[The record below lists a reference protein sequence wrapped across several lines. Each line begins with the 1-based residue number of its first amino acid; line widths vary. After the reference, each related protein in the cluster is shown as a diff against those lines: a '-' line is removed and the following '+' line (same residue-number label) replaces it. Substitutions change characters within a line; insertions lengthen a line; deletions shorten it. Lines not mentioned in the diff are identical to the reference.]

1 MFGLNLHALQLLIV
15 LLQSKISLLF
25 NQTST
30 IMDKTKSIEAL
41 QFFVT
46 NLNAQSFQ
54 HKLQAKIF
62 GSLGFK
68 KLETKYLE
76 HAEEEQGFVNQF
88 IDRLLDLGGELKQE
102 AVAAQKLYQDPIE
115 FLKADYQV
123 SVDGIELLRKCMDG
137 IKDDLTTFDMMKEY
151 LKDEEEDMYWSE
163 EQLGLID
170 CIGAKPWLVKA
181 AL

>member
-1 MFGLNLHALQLLIV
+1 
-15 LLQSKISLLF
+15 
-25 NQTST
+25 
-30 IMDKTKSIEAL
+30 MDAKKSIEAL

-54 HKLQAKIF
+54 HKLQARIF

-76 HAEEEQGFVNQF
+76 HAKEETEFVDLF
-88 IDRLLDLGGELKQE
+88 IGRLLDLGGELKQE
-102 AVAAQKLYQDPIE
+102 AVEAQTLYQDPIE
-115 FLKADYQV
+115 FIKADYKV

-137 IKDDLTTFDMMKEY
+137 IKDDLTTSDMMKEY
-151 LKDEEEDMYWSE
+151 LTDEEEDMYWSE
-163 EQLGLID
+163 EQLGLIE
-170 CIGAKPWLVKA
+170 CIGSKPWLIKT

>member
-1 MFGLNLHALQLLIV
+1 
-15 LLQSKISLLF
+15 
-25 NQTST
+25 
-30 IMDKTKSIEAL
+30 MDAKKSIEAL

-62 GSLGFK
+62 GSIGYK
-68 KLETKYLE
+68 KLEAKYLE

-102 AVAAQKLYQDPIE
+102 AVDAQKLYTDPVE
-115 FLKADYQV
+115 FLKADYKV

-137 IKDDLTTFDMMKEY
+137 IKDDLTTFDMMKVY

-163 EQLGLID
+163 EQLGLIEILGD
-170 CIGAKPWLVKA
+170 KPWIMKA
-181 AL
+181 AI

>member
-1 MFGLNLHALQLLIV
+1 
-15 LLQSKISLLF
+15 
-25 NQTST
+25 
-30 IMDKTKSIEAL
+30 MDKQKSIEAL

-54 HKLQAKIF
+54 HKLQARIF

-76 HAEEEQGFVNQF
+76 HAKEEGEFVDQF
-88 IDRLLDLGGELKQE
+88 IGRLLDLGGELKQE
-102 AVAAQKLYQDPIE
+102 AVEAQTLYQDPIE
-115 FLKADYQV
+115 FLKADYKV

-163 EQLGLID
+163 EQLGLIE
-170 CIGAKPWLVKA
+170 CIGSKPWLMKT

>member
-1 MFGLNLHALQLLIV
+1 
-15 LLQSKISLLF
+15 
-25 NQTST
+25 
-30 IMDKTKSIEAL
+30 MDKKKSIEAL

-62 GSLGFK
+62 GSIGYK
-68 KLETKYLE
+68 KLEAKYLE

-102 AVAAQKLYQDPIE
+102 AVEAQTLYQDPVE
-115 FLKADYQV
+115 FLKADYKV
-123 SVDGIELLRKCMDG
+123 SVEGIEFLRKCIDG

-151 LKDEEEDMYWSE
+151 LKDEEEDMYWTE
-163 EQLGLID
+163 EQLGLIE
-170 CIGAKPWLVKA
+170 IVGAKPWLIKTA
-181 AL
+181 F

>member
-1 MFGLNLHALQLLIV
+1 
-15 LLQSKISLLF
+15 
-25 NQTST
+25 
-30 IMDKTKSIEAL
+30 MDAKKSIEAL

-54 HKLQAKIF
+54 HKLQARIF

-76 HAEEEQGFVNQF
+76 HAKEEGEFVDQF
-88 IDRLLDLGGELKQE
+88 IGRLLDLGGELKQE
-102 AVAAQKLYQDPIE
+102 AVEAQTLYKVPIE
-115 FLKADYQV
+115 FLKADYKV

-163 EQLGLID
+163 EQLGLIE
-170 CIGAKPWLVKA
+170 CIGSKPWLMKT

>member
-1 MFGLNLHALQLLIV
+1 
-15 LLQSKISLLF
+15 
-25 NQTST
+25 
-30 IMDKTKSIEAL
+30 MDKNKSIEAL

-102 AVAAQKLYQDPIE
+102 AVQAQTLYKDPIE
-115 FLKADYQV
+115 FLKADYKV
-123 SVDGIELLRKCMDG
+123 SVEGIELLRKCMDG
-137 IKDDLTTFDMMKEY
+137 IKDDLTTFDMMKVY

-163 EQLGLID
+163 EQLGLIE
-170 CIGAKPWLVKA
+170 CIGGKPWLMKA
-181 AL
+181 AI

>member
-1 MFGLNLHALQLLIV
+1 MD
-15 LLQSKISLLF
+15 
-25 NQTST
+25 NQ
-30 IMDKTKSIEAL
+30 KPIEAL
-41 QFFVT
+41 QFFIT

-54 HKLQAKIF
+54 HKLQARIF

-76 HAEEEQGFVNQF
+76 HAQEEGGFVDQF
-88 IDRLLDLGGELKQE
+88 IGRLLDLGGELKQE
-102 AVAAQKLYQDPIE
+102 AVQAQTLYKSPVE
-115 FLKADYQV
+115 FLKADYKV

-163 EQLGLID
+163 EQLGLIE
-170 CIGAKPWLVKA
+170 CIGEKPWLVKA
-181 AL
+181 AI

>member
-1 MFGLNLHALQLLIV
+1 MGKN
-15 LLQSKISLLF
+15 
-25 NQTST
+25 
-30 IMDKTKSIEAL
+30 KSIEAL

-76 HAEEEQGFVNQF
+76 HAEEEQGYVNQF

-102 AVAAQKLYQDPIE
+102 AVQAQTLYKDPIE
-115 FLKADYQV
+115 FLKADYKV
-123 SVDGIELLRKCMDG
+123 SVEGIELLRKCMDG
-137 IKDDLTTFDMMKEY
+137 IKDDLTTFDMMKVY

-163 EQLGLID
+163 EQLGLIE
-170 CIGAKPWLVKA
+170 CIGDKPWLMKA
-181 AL
+181 AI

>member
-1 MFGLNLHALQLLIV
+1 
-15 LLQSKISLLF
+15 
-25 NQTST
+25 
-30 IMDKTKSIEAL
+30 MDAKKSIEAL

-46 NLNAQSFQ
+46 ALNAQSFQ

-76 HAEEEQGFVNQF
+76 HAKEEAGFVDQF

-102 AVAAQKLYQDPIE
+102 AVEAQTLYNDPVE
-115 FLKADYQV
+115 FLKADYKV
-123 SVDGIELLRKCMDG
+123 SVDGIEMLRKCIDG
-137 IKDDLTTFDMMKEY
+137 IKDDLITFDMMKEY
-151 LKDEEEDMYWSE
+151 LKDEEEDMFWSE
-163 EQLGLID
+163 EQLGLIE
-170 CIGAKPWLVKA
+170 CIGAKPWLVKT

>member
-1 MFGLNLHALQLLIV
+1 
-15 LLQSKISLLF
+15 
-25 NQTST
+25 
-30 IMDKTKSIEAL
+30 MDIKKSIEAL

-62 GSLGFK
+62 GSIGYK
-68 KLETKYLE
+68 KLEKKYLE
-76 HAEEEQGFVNQF
+76 HAAEEQEFVEQF

-102 AVAAQKLYQDPIE
+102 AVQEQKLFTDPIE
-115 FLKADYQV
+115 FLKYDYQV
-123 SVDGIELLRKCMDG
+123 SIDGIELLRKCMDG
-137 IKDDLTTFDMMKEY
+137 IKDDLTTFDMMKVY

-170 CIGAKPWLVKA
+170 IIGAKPWIVKA
-181 AL
+181 AV

>member
-1 MFGLNLHALQLLIV
+1 
-15 LLQSKISLLF
+15 
-25 NQTST
+25 
-30 IMDKTKSIEAL
+30 MDAKKSIEAL

-76 HAEEEQGFVNQF
+76 HAKEEGEFVDQF
-88 IDRLLDLGGELKQE
+88 IGRLLDLGGELKQE
-102 AVAAQKLYQDPIE
+102 AVEAQTLYKDPIE
-115 FLKADYQV
+115 FLNADYKV

-163 EQLGLID
+163 EQLGLIE
-170 CIGAKPWLVKA
+170 CIGSKPWLIKT

>member
-1 MFGLNLHALQLLIV
+1 MD
-15 LLQSKISLLF
+15 
-25 NQTST
+25 NQ
-30 IMDKTKSIEAL
+30 KSIEAL
-41 QFFVT
+41 QFFIT

-54 HKLQAKIF
+54 HKLQARIF

-76 HAEEEQGFVNQF
+76 HAQEEGGFVDQF
-88 IDRLLDLGGELKQE
+88 IGRLLDLGGELKQE
-102 AVAAQKLYQDPIE
+102 AVQAQTLYKSPVE
-115 FLKADYQV
+115 FLKADYKV

-163 EQLGLID
+163 EQLGLIE
-170 CIGAKPWLVKA
+170 CIGEKPWLVKA
-181 AL
+181 AI